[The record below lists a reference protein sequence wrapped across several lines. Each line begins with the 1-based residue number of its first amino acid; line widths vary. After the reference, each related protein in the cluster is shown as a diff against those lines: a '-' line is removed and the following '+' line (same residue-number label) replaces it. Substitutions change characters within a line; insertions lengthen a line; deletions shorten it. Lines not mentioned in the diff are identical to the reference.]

1 MPNENQATNLLN
13 IESLINNFNAR
24 LETLQK
30 EAKEHKEMLASILDN
45 DAEFQEASKEAA
57 KLAKLKTIAK
67 QKVIKQPET
76 AKLQDKIND
85 YLSQIKEV
93 RVGLSDYLSQYV
105 SLSGSSQIE
114 GPDGVLR
121 QIVYSAKL
129 VKAK

>member
-1 MPNENQATNLLN
+1 MANDKATNLIN
-13 IESLINNFNAR
+13 IESLINSFNGR
-24 LETLQK
+24 LETLQNELK
-30 EAKEHKEMLASILDN
+30 QHKEMLASILDN
-45 DAEFQEASKEAA
+45 DAEFQEISKEAQ

-67 QKVIKQPET
+67 QKIIKEPET

-85 YLSQIKEV
+85 YQSQIKEI

>member
-1 MPNENQATNLLN
+1 MPNDNQATNLLN

>member
-1 MPNENQATNLLN
+1 MPNDNQTANLLN
-13 IESLINNFNAR
+13 IESLINSFNAR
-24 LETLQK
+24 LDTLQTELK
-30 EAKEHKEMLASILDN
+30 QHKEMLASLLDN
-45 DAEFQEASKEAA
+45 DEEFQNTSKEAQ

-67 QKVIKQPET
+67 QKVIKQPE
-76 AKLQDKIND
+76 AARVQDKIND
-85 YLSQIKEV
+85 YQSQIKEV

-121 QIVYSAKL
+121 QIVYTAKL